1 MPGRRGR
8 VGVKA
13 ALEKKRRAEAAAKVG
28 SQLEAEDLKHV
39 EQQMAMFKSRL
50 EVHTHTD
57 SHNKQLL
64 TMILHT
70 YGACGVCVH
79 ILQEFA
85 RKYKND
91 IIKDPEFRHE
101 FYRMTASVGVDPLA
115 SSKGFWGEILG
126 AGDFYYELSVQ
137 IADACLGMYPT

>member
-39 EQQMAMFKSRL
+39 EQQMTMFKSRL
-50 EVHTHTD
+50 EVHTHTHAD

-64 TMILHT
+64 TVVLHT
-70 YGACGVCVH
+70 YGACGVCVCTNTAGVCKEV
-79 ILQEFA
+79 QE
-85 RKYKND
+85 
-91 IIKDPEFRHE
+91 
-101 FYRMTASVGVDPLA
+101 
-115 SSKGFWGEILG
+115 
-126 AGDFYYELSVQ
+126 
-137 IADACLGMYPT
+137 